1 MRKNNQNK
9 VFNELISFFE
19 NYLFKITKME
29 APIGLEPTTLAL
41 WGPHTNHLYNRA
53 DMRTWDK
60 ANYIINGKYVYLKI
74 I

>member
-41 WGPHTNHLYNRA
+41 
-53 DMRTWDK
+53 
-60 ANYIINGKYVYLKI
+60 
-74 I
+74 